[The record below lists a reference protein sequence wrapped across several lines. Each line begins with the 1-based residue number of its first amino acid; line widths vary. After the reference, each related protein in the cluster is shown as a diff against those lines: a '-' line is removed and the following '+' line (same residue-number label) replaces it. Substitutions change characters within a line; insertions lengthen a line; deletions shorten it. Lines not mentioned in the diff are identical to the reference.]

1 MIKERMSK
9 SLICSFAHKKWAI
22 CSTNLT
28 KIVFF
33 VRFLYVFLYIFLKSK
48 QFAHSLFII
57 ERCERIA
64 QVAHQKWAMW
74 ANRSGCSQ
82 KRSKW
87 ANCSF
92 FWANRSLLAH
102 FFTKNERFALKTNER
117 IPNPVVNPKLF
128 CNSKSLGWEASTL
141 PTELVTCIL
150 ILTFQT
156 QQSSTSKNLE
166 MFLSLDLLNLEKI

>member
-1 MIKERMSK
+1 MGILICSSLIAHSLIAHLVRSFMIKERMSK

-64 QVAHQKWAMW
+64 QVAHKKG
-74 ANRSGCSQ
+74 ANEQ
-82 KRSKW
+82 I
-87 ANCSF
+87 AF
-92 FWANRSLLAH
+92 FWANRSLLSH

-156 QQSSTSKNLE
+156 QQSSTSKNLKC
-166 MFLSLDLLNLEKI
+166 F